1 MTEVTFEEE
10 RLDTF
15 SPYATENGEDE
26 TPTLIKLLTR
36 VGFDEKRA
44 NLILISILL
53 ACTVSTFLVILHKK
67 ILPKVKP
74 RPTYIE
80 EVPLEVRQKLPAE
93 YFKDFPSR
101 YDQSN
106 TQ

>member
-1 MTEVTFEEE
+1 MSEVTFEEE
-10 RLDTF
+10 RIDGISLRIDQ
-15 SPYATENGEDE
+15 NGEDE

-36 VGFDEKRA
+36 MGFDEKRA

-53 ACTVSTFLVILHKK
+53 VCTVSTFLVILHKK

-80 EVPLEVRQKLPAE
+80 EIPLEVRQKLPAE
-93 YFKDFPSR
+93 YFKDFPNR
-101 YDQSN
+101 YDQPN